1 MAKNFHKPGEVMTV
15 TAAANVVSGQLVV
28 IGQMF
33 GVATYSA
40 NTGEK
45 VELRTGGVWKFD
57 KTNAASQSV
66 AEGAN
71 VYWDATNLK
80 TTVSATSN
88 TRIGVAAYAVT
99 NTDTSIYV
107 RLNPSF

>member
-1 MAKNFHKPGEVMTV
+1 
-15 TAAANVVSGQLVV
+15 
-28 IGQMF
+28 
-33 GVATYSA
+33 
-40 NTGEK
+40 
-45 VELRTGGVWKFD
+45 
-57 KTNAASQSV
+57 
-66 AEGAN
+66 